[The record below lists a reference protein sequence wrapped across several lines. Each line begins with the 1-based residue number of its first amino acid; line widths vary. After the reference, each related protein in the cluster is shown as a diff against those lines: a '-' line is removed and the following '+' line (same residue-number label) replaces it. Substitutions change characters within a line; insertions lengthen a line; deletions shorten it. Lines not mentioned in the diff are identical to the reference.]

1 MKKIFL
7 IITVLIVSGTYL
19 KIQSQNKTGA
29 VMTNEIKTNKEIMNS
44 GDKIFIEHADECL
57 ALIEAEA
64 QKLSIKGVAI
74 MSFIPGDSCKS
85 WISKMKVVG
94 ALTNEKANFLGI
106 ASSKAA
112 EMAETHINSGS
123 GIREPKLGELGYKG
137 GVIKKV
143 NGGYI
148 LAVFSGGKSEED
160 AAVSTK
166 GLELLDKYYK

>member
-1 MKKIFL
+1 M
-7 IITVLIVSGTYL
+7 IVSGIYHN
-19 KIQSQNKTGA
+19 IQSQSKTGA
-29 VMTNEIKTNKEIMNS
+29 AMTNEIKTNKEDMNS
-44 GDKIFIEHADECL
+44 GEQIFIEHADECL

-64 QKLSIKGVAI
+64 QKISIKGVAI
-74 MSFIPGDSCKS
+74 MAYIPGDSSKS
-85 WISKMKVVG
+85 WVSKMKVVG

-137 GVIKKV
+137 GIIKKV
-143 NGGYI
+143 KGGYI
-148 LAVFSGGKSEED
+148 LAVFSGGKSEQD
-160 AAVSTK
+160 AEVSTK